1 LQLASF
7 VATTNQRKAVHA
19 LLIAVLLSAPACE
32 SQSSTAI
39 EPVYDSLTGKLQLMK
54 SDTNGNGKVD
64 TVSHMDGTRVLRID
78 IDNDED
84 GKVDRWEYYDAD
96 QRLEKIGTSR
106 ANDGKEDAWLYPAA
120 AGAIQRVAVS
130 TRRDGK
136 IDRTEFYEHDA
147 LVRAEEDGDGDG
159 KTDKWETYESGRLAS
174 VAFDTVHRGT
184 PDRRFVYGVD
194 GTTRLETD
202 VDGSGHF
209 VAADTP
215 PPPTPSTGTR

>member
-1 LQLASF
+1 
-7 VATTNQRKAVHA
+7 VATTIQRKTVQA
-19 LLIAVLLSAPACE
+19 LLISVLLSAAACE
-32 SQSSTAI
+32 SRSSAAI
-39 EPVYDSLTGKLQLMK
+39 EPVYDPLTGKLQLMK

-84 GKVDRWEYYDAD
+84 GRVDRWEYYDAD
-96 QRLEKIGTSR
+96 QHLEKIGTSR
-106 ANDGKEDAWLYPAA
+106 ASDGKEDAWLYPAA
-120 AGAIQRVAVS
+120 DGAIERVTVS

-159 KTDKWETYESGRLAS
+159 KVDKWETYESGRLAS

-184 PDRRFVYGVD
+184 PDRRFIYGVD
-194 GTTRLETD
+194 GTTRFETD
-202 VDGSGHF
+202 PDGTGHF
-209 VAADTP
+209 VAAKTP
-215 PPPTPSTGTR
+215 PPSTPPPGTRR

>member
-1 LQLASF
+1 M
-7 VATTNQRKAVHA
+7 ATTTRRKTVHA
-19 LLIAVLLSAPACE
+19 LLISVLLSAPACE
-32 SQSSTAI
+32 SRSSAI
-39 EPVYDSLTGKLQLMK
+39 EPVYDPLTGKLQLMK

-84 GKVDRWEYYDAD
+84 GKVDRWEYYDAN

-106 ANDGKEDAWLYPAA
+106 ANDGKEDAWLYAA
-120 AGAIQRVAVS
+120 ADGATERIAVS

-136 IDRTEFYEHDA
+136 IDRTEFYEQDA

-159 KTDKWETYESGRLAS
+159 KVDKWETYESGRLAS

-194 GTTRLETD
+194 GTTRFETD
-202 VDGSGHF
+202 PDGTGHF
-209 VAADTP
+209 VAAETP
-215 PPPTPSTGTR
+215 PPSAGARR

>member
-1 LQLASF
+1 M
-7 VATTNQRKAVHA
+7 
-19 LLIAVLLSAPACE
+19 LLISVLLSAPACE
-32 SQSSTAI
+32 SRSSGI
-39 EPVYDSLTGKLQLMK
+39 EPVYDPLTGKLQLMK

-84 GKVDRWEYYDAD
+84 GRVDRWEYYDAD

-106 ANDGKEDAWLYPAA
+106 ANDGKEDAWLYAA
-120 AGAIQRVAVS
+120 ADGATERIAVS

-159 KTDKWETYESGRLAS
+159 KVDKWETYESGRLAS

-194 GTTRLETD
+194 GTTRFETD
-202 VDGSGHF
+202 PAGTGHF
-209 VAADTP
+209 VAAETP
-215 PPPTPSTGTR
+215 PPSAGARR

>member
-1 LQLASF
+1 M
-7 VATTNQRKAVHA
+7 ATTNQRTVHA

-32 SQSSTAI
+32 SRSTTAI
-39 EPVYDSLTGKLQLMK
+39 EPVYDPLTGKLQLMK

-84 GKVDRWEYYDAD
+84 GRVDRSEYYDAD
-96 QRLEKIGTSR
+96 QHLEKIATSS
-106 ANDGKEDAWLYPAA
+106 ANDG
-120 AGAIQRVAVS
+120 
-130 TRRDGK
+130 T

-159 KTDKWETYESGRLAS
+159 KIDKWERYENGRLAS

-194 GTTRLETD
+194 GATRLETD
-202 VDGSGHF
+202 VDGTGHF
-209 VAADTP
+209 VAAET
-215 PPPTPSTGTR
+215 PTPSAGTRR